1 MPSCAR
7 FASAGRQHERQP
19 QPAQGNESSMKVLRH
34 YFASE
39 LLRAILFVLLA
50 FLMLFAFF
58 DLLYEFR
65 EIGRGGYDL
74 PHALLY
80 VALAFPSYA
89 YELMPIAVLIG
100 SVWVLA
106 QFA

>member
-1 MPSCAR
+1 
-7 FASAGRQHERQP
+7 
-19 QPAQGNESSMKVLRH
+19 
-34 YFASE
+34 
-39 LLRAILFVLLA
+39 
-50 FLMLFAFF
+50 FF

-106 QFA
+106 QFASRSEFTIMRAAGMSSGMAGRLLARVAVSFALATLILGEFVAPRAAEY